1 MMQSQRQEKICLGC
15 EGTISA
21 HTLFCPYCGSDVKAQ
36 EDYSSE
42 EQKSSS
48 SLQSLQEMSNLSSLY
63 SPPYTPNQKGF
74 GVPTYTDS
82 YRDPSSSYKELPSQE
97 PARSIETTYAHE
109 EKKEKV
115 EVGLW
120 PLLFLSVGMN
130 LLTIGL
136 LLFFF
141 SDRGRL
147 ILEWNSYYW
156 FVYCIIATP
165 LLMFGWRLLNSS
177 DQESD

>member
-1 MMQSQRQEKICLGC
+1 MMQSQRQEKICLAC

-36 EDYSSE
+36 EEYSSQE
-42 EQKSSS
+42 EKNSS
-48 SLQSLQEMSNLSSLY
+48 SLQSLQEMSNLASLY
-63 SPPYTPNQKGF
+63 KPPYTPNQKGF
-74 GVPTYTDS
+74 GVPS
-82 YRDPSSSYKELPSQE
+82 YSDNYREDTHSYEESSFETPSVISEQ
-97 PARSIETTYAHE
+97 RFVDD
-109 EKKEKV
+109 EKKAKV

-120 PLLFLSVGMN
+120 PLLFLSIGMN

-147 ILEWNSYYW
+147 VLEWNSYYW

-177 DQESD
+177 DQDS